1 MQLLSGT
8 QGASRLREAFG
19 GLAQAQIHLPWH
31 SQVSSHRHDT
41 LCSVFCPLYPHRPFP
56 IPTVFPSSQALGPI
70 PIPAGQTPSFPL
82 TFWGALRPS
91 RVLLYLDASLHGYV
105 VQFQKQW
112 WYLQLPECNLA
123 TGNIGNSGG
132 VYGAGWGSGLRTA
145 GRCWGK
151 VGGGWHCIIPAVDC
165 KVEWT
170 WGCCSSYRFRAR
182 S

>member
-82 TFWGALRPS
+82 LRSSEAFKSTSLLGCFITWLCGTIPEAVVIFTAPRMQFGYWKHRKLRRSVWGWVGIRPKNSWKMLGKS
-91 RVLLYLDASLHGYV
+91 RWRVTLYH
-105 VQFQKQW
+105 
-112 WYLQLPECNLA
+112 P
-123 TGNIGNSGG
+123 
-132 VYGAGWGSGLRTA
+132 
-145 GRCWGK
+145 
-151 VGGGWHCIIPAVDC
+151 
-165 KVEWT
+165 
-170 WGCCSSYRFRAR
+170 CS
-182 S
+182 